1 MSASELSTYLNS
13 FFDGPSAGS
22 NSIFRASKRQEILTN
37 RANLRMIKVPIGYSA
52 EQIKKLLFLVSTETQ
67 LVESIYKL
75 RTDSGISNPSILTP
89 HL

>member
-1 MSASELSTYLNS
+1 
-13 FFDGPSAGS
+13 
-22 NSIFRASKRQEILTN
+22 
-37 RANLRMIKVPIGYSA
+37 MIKVPIGYSA